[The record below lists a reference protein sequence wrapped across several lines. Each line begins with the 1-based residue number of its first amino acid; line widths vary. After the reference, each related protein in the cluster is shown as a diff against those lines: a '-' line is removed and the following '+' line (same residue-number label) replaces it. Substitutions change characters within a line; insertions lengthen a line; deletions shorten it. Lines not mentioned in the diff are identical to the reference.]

1 MKTMKHSSKL
11 LAVIGVLLSLALIFT
26 LASCGGKTTPAATD
40 GSTPTDGVLAS
51 KATIGVLQYAQHPSL
66 DNCREGFIEGL
77 KQAGLTEG
85 TDFEISYENAGADD
99 ALDQQIAANFSAKNV
114 NLMCG
119 IATPSAMAC
128 FAAAEEKD
136 IPVIFCAVSDPAAV
150 NLTEGNVTGTSDK
163 LPVEAQLQL
172 IRALQPE
179 AKTIGIVYT
188 LSELNSVSTIEDYKA
203 MAPEYGFTIEATG
216 VSSKEEIPLAVDALI
231 AKEVDCFSNL
241 TDNNV
246 VDVLSSIL
254 EKTDE
259 AGIPVYGSEIEQ
271 VKNGCVACAGIDYFA
286 LGVTTGQMAAKV
298 LKGEAT
304 CEEIPF
310 ETISE
315 FAQYFNFE
323 ALNALNI
330 TVPDDV
336 AAKGIDVANAE

>member
-1 MKTMKHSSKL
+1 MKSTNHNRKL
-11 LAVIGVLLSLALIFT
+11 SAFFAVLITLALVFS
-26 LASCGGKTTPAATD
+26 LSACSGNKVAPDDGGTTAGAAL
-40 GSTPTDGVLAS
+40 VN
-51 KATIGVLQYAQHPSL
+51 KAAIGILQYAQHPSL

-85 TDFEISYENAGADD
+85 TDFDILYENAGADD
-99 ALDQQIAANFSAKNV
+99 AIDQQIAANFSAKNV
-114 NLMCG
+114 TLMCG

-188 LSELNSVSTIEDYKA
+188 LSELNSVSTIEDYKT
-203 MAPEYGFTIEATG
+203 MAPEYGFAIEATG

-231 AKEVDCFSNL
+231 AKKVDCFSNL

-259 AGIPVYGSEIEQ
+259 AGVPVYGSEIEQ
-271 VKNGCVACAGIDYFA
+271 VKNGCVACAGIDYYA
-286 LGVTTGQMAAKV
+286 LGITTGQMAAKV

-304 CEEIPF
+304 CEEMPF

-315 FAQYFNFE
+315 FARYFNYE
-323 ALNALNI
+323 ALDALHI
-330 TVPDDV
+330 TVPEDV
-336 AAKGIDVANAE
+336 AADAQDALA